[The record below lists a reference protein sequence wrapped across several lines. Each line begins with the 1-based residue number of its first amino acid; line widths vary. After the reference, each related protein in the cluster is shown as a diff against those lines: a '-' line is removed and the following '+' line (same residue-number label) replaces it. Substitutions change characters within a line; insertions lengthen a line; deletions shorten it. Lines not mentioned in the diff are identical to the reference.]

1 MNNILK
7 IAMVSAFCLMCVS
20 GPAMAALIKDGS
32 SVRSATQQV
41 VDKTQFLGNRK
52 QSKRQ
57 AIKGLIALHGKGI
70 DPISQHVAMK
80 KVSKQVKKLG
90 NSYSS
95 LAKKYQNEAASYTQ
109 KYQDAAKDYRDEAGE
124 IREEGKEALTETRD
138 QIKNEFNRYN
148 KKNMK
153 EVADDMEDDIRKKAK
168 EIATGKEAIR
178 WIDQDV
184 LDAVDEEGDKKS
196 PVGAGVPTVDVANII
211 AGLYNLDSS
220 FGIYDENKRI
230 RDKDTQICAMM
241 GGRGS
246 EDACCELW
254 AKHEAGENQNF
265 KFERSLGKKS
275 RCCKLFKQGCEE
287 TEADQKLGCMANQS
301 NKSVADACRACEV
314 ENDSPHYIALA
325 NRNIDD
331 LSETDKEKLVKDSMK
346 KEVTWSPAASVLTA
360 SEMAPVVPT
369 EIEAK
374 LKANT
379 KK

>member
-20 GPAMAALIKDGS
+20 GPTMAALIKDGS
-32 SVRSATQQV
+32 SIRSATQQV

-80 KVSKQVKKLG
+80 DVSKQVKKLG

-153 EVADDMEDDIRKKAK
+153 EVADDLEDDIRKKAK

-196 PVGAGVPTVDVANII
+196 PVGAGVPTVDVANVI

-254 AKHEAGENQNF
+254 AKYEAGENRNF

-287 TEADQKLGCMANQS
+287 TEADQKLGCMAQQS